1 MALHRAAT
9 CSVGRVVLIRTSP
22 TYQEANLVFYRPIGF
37 NHRSDLAKEVLV
49 QHSTNRMHLIGN
61 FMNRDSIDQ
70 DF

>member
-22 TYQEANLVFYRPIGF
+22 TYQEAQLVFYPPIGF
-37 NHRSDLAKEVLV
+37 NHWSDLTNEVLV
-49 QHSTNRMHLIGN
+49 QHSTYRMHLVGH
-61 FMNRDSIDQ
+61 FMNRDFIDQ